1 MSIIIAFDSRNY
13 AIKSMCANRW
23 CRFQVK
29 TIFAFISEN
38 VICLFGM
45 TNGSFETQTERGMF
59 IGKVTTK
66 AEIATINHFACLW
79 LFGNAVFVTH
89 SVVCLPLEF
98 LWRLTQNS
106 AATQSYRS
114 SEFSQNDQTYQK
126 PNMQIHNHVFRTFFI
141 GLPCSSKICSVCT
154 VSENLCS
161 KICSMGL
168 NLTRRIV
175 HSQIV
180 LKTKRKHE
188 MEKTK
193 IDNTHKS
200 HRVAK
205 FTEN

>member
-114 SEFSQNDQTYQK
+114 SEFSQNDQTYQ
-126 PNMQIHNHVFRTFFI
+126 NQICKSITMFF
-141 GLPCSSKICSVCT
+141 GPFSLVCLVLQKSLQFAQSPKIYVW
-154 VSENLCS
+154 
-161 KICSMGL
+161 
-168 NLTRRIV
+168 
-175 HSQIV
+175 
-180 LKTKRKHE
+180 
-188 MEKTK
+188 
-193 IDNTHKS
+193 
-200 HRVAK
+200 K
-205 FTEN
+205 FVQWA

>member
-1 MSIIIAFDSRNY
+1 MVIRKCCVCYAFSRLSPIGIFMTSY
-13 AIKSMCANRW
+13 A
-23 CRFQVK
+23 
-29 TIFAFISEN
+29 E
-38 VICLFGM
+38 FG
-45 TNGSFETQTERGMF
+45 SH
-59 IGKVTTK
+59 TK
-66 AEIATINHFACLW
+66 L
-79 LFGNAVFVTH
+79 
-89 SVVCLPLEF
+89 
-98 LWRLTQNS
+98 
-106 AATQSYRS
+106 
-114 SEFSQNDQTYQK
+114 SEFGVQPKRPNIPK

-154 VSENLCS
+154 VSENLCL

-205 FTEN
+205 FTENQIFFCFRQFFFCFLWVDFFYFCAIYDSAI

>member
-23 CRFQVK
+23 CRFQAK

-45 TNGSFETQTERGMF
+45 TNGSFEPQRESGMF

-66 AEIATINHFACLW
+66 AEIATIKHFACLW

-126 PNMQIHNHVFRTFFI
+126 PNMQIHNHVFSDLFHWFALFFKN
-141 GLPCSSKICSVCT
+141 LFSLHSLRKSMF
-154 VSENLCS
+154 ENLF
-161 KICSMGL
+161 
-168 NLTRRIV
+168 N
-175 HSQIV
+175 V
-180 LKTKRKHE
+180 LKFDTPNCPFPNSPENKA
-188 MEKTK
+188 KTRNGK
-193 IDNTHKS
+193 DTNRQHS
-200 HRVAK
+200 
-205 FTEN
+205 